1 MDYFKIFIIT
11 DKKSFRDYCKS
22 KFSYDT
28 SFISVED
35 TDTEIHLV
43 PYTIPYNLVK
53 RYVSEY
59 MEQEYVTYINPNGIW
74 EELTNIIFDENDIK
88 ELLNINSI
96 MDYEFYKQNKNL

>member
-1 MDYFKIFIIT
+1 MEIRRFKWIIL
-11 DKKSFRDYCKS
+11 KFLLLLIKSLL
-22 KFSYDT
+22 
-28 SFISVED
+28 
-35 TDTEIHLV
+35 EIHLV